1 MCVLVFKISHRPDG
15 KIADALAP
23 TLACTTANTS
33 LKTTGGACATVTF
46 KSYHRPYG
54 SIADVLAPPLT
65 HAQLRTLRSTIQ
77 WVCDT
82 ETLQISHRP
91 HVGDSRVALVACRAV
106 VSTSLLARSR

>member
-33 LKTTGGACATVTF
+33 LKTAGGACATVTF

-54 SIADVLAPPLT
+54 NIADVLAL
-65 HAQLRTLRSTIQ
+65 HSRMHNCERFGQLYSGYVTQ
-77 WVCDT
+77 
-82 ETLQISHRP
+82 RP
-91 HVGDSRVALVACRAV
+91 CTFPIAPMGDSRVALVACRAV